1 MKAKMIE
8 PEKEISA
15 VASNGGGD
23 PKRFEKWP
31 LIRQRRRRRDM
42 TENETLLLMRN
53 SQKPLKEQFSARM
66 GDAKEGFTF
75 KVVNDD
81 LIRNPIL

>member
-1 MKAKMIE
+1 
-8 PEKEISA
+8 
-15 VASNGGGD
+15 
-23 PKRFEKWP
+23 
-31 LIRQRRRRRDM
+31 M

-66 GDAKEGFTF
+66 GDAKGGFTF